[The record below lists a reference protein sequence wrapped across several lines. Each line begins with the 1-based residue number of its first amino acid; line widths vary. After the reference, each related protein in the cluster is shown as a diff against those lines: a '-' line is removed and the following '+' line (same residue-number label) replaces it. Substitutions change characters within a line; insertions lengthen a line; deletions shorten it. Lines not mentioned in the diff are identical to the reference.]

1 MSAAPVET
9 VATPAGGA
17 YPHVFAPIRIGSMRL
32 RNRVMVP
39 PHGSAIGNLWGT
51 EEQAA
56 QHIAYWVSRARDGAA
71 WIDGVRGRVRNP
83 VIPGFEPHGYG
94 AETLGN
100 YRQPN
105 YVERVRQ
112 LVAEVHDAGAVVT
125 SQLTVI
131 GGVPQ
136 APGRR
141 LSSPLLNNRPHVMTR
156 DDIRGYVAEYRF
168 CATRAREAG
177 LDGLELHLN
186 HDDLLEWF
194 LSPATNDRDD
204 EYGGSLENRA
214 RFAVETLTAVR
225 AELGADLTLGVRL
238 NLREEIP
245 GGYDAEAGVVI
256 AQYLES
262 TGLIDFVHAVV
273 GSPWGDPSY
282 IQSQFYEPAQWAGLA
297 GQLRTAISLPVIHAG
312 RINSVDVAERVLAAG
327 QADVVGIARAYIAE
341 RDLLTKAREGRAGEI
356 RPCIG
361 GNDCISRQYAEGLPF
376 GCAVN
381 PHVGTEG
388 RGRWGQAAS
397 PRRMLVV
404 GGGPAGMELAALAAE
419 SGHSVELW
427 EAGERLGGQL
437 RIAALAPSYDQ
448 YGRYLA
454 WQAARLERAG
464 VAVTLGRRATADDV
478 VAAGADVVAVATGA
492 TPRRPQAPGVDL
504 PHVVDVRAV
513 LQGLAPVGDRVLV
526 VAEDDHLPPLSVADL
541 LSAGGRQVTL
551 LYGPAQPAQQLG
563 RYILGGI
570 LARLHRQGV
579 AFRHS
584 EQLAAIDADGVTT
597 RNVYTGAPVRIAPV
611 DTVVLACGGDADA
624 VLYAELTGRVPEL
637 HLLGDAYAPRRL
649 VFATRQAA
657 ALARL
662 LLEPLPTADQP
673 RPQNGEPR

>member
-1 MSAAPVET
+1 MAAAPLET
-9 VATPAGGA
+9 VAAPAGGA

-51 EEQAA
+51 EQQAA

-105 YVERVRQ
+105 YVERVQQ
-112 LVAEVHDAGAVVT
+112 LVAEVHAAGAVVT
-125 SQLTVI
+125 AQLTVI

-156 DDIRGYVAEYRF
+156 DDVRGYVDEYRF
-168 CATRAREAG
+168 CAQRAREAG

-214 RFAVETLTAVR
+214 RFAVEALTAVR
-225 AELGADLTLGVRL
+225 EELGDRTLGVRF

-245 GGYDAEAGVVI
+245 GGYGPEDGVVI

-282 IQSQFYEPAQWAGLA
+282 IQSQFYEPAQWSELA
-297 GQLRTAISLPVIHAG
+297 GDLRKAISLPVVYAG
-312 RINSVDVAERVLAAG
+312 RVNSVEVAERVLAAG
-327 QADVVGIARAYIAE
+327 HADVVGIARAYIAE
-341 RDLLTKAREGRAGEI
+341 RDLLTKAREGRTAEI

-381 PHVGTEG
+381 PQVGTEVH
-388 RGRWGQAAS
+388 GRWGRAAS
-397 PRRMLVV
+397 PRRVLVV

-419 SGHSVELW
+419 SGHTVSLW
-427 EAGERLGGQL
+427 EAGDRLGGQL
-437 RIAALAPSYDQ
+437 RTAALAPSYEQ
-448 YGRYLA
+448 YGRYLD

-478 VAAGADVVAVATGA
+478 AAAGADVVAVATGA
-492 TPRRPQAPGVDL
+492 TPHRPEVPGVDQ
-504 PHVVDVRAV
+504 PHVADVREV
-513 LQGLAPVGDRVLV
+513 LEGRATVGDRVLV

-541 LSAGGRQVTL
+541 LSAQGRQVTL

-579 AFRHS
+579 TFRHS
-584 EQLAAIDADGVTT
+584 EQLAAVDAGSVTV
-597 RNVYTGAPVRIAPV
+597 RNVYTGAPATVPA

-624 VLYAELTGRVPEL
+624 ALHTELTGRVPEL
-637 HLLGDAYAPRRL
+637 HLLGDAFAPRRL
-649 VFATRQAA
+649 VFATRQAS
-657 ALARL
+657 ALAQL
-662 LLEPLPTADQP
+662 LLEPLPTHDQP
-673 RPQNGEPR
+673 RPENGEPR